1 MMKSEEKNEKIFRR
15 WNWLMHHIKLI
26 YINTFL
32 HFLKIMT
39 DQKIYTFWY
48 CVVNDEV
55 PLTSS
60 QIAEQ
65 IEAIQKVVLLGISKL
80 NDSAIEKKY
89 GNPTQLF
96 QKKMTIEKGKWTC
109 FCLLFSLSQQLMDRV
124 IE

>member
-1 MMKSEEKNEKIFRR
+1 MMKPEEKNEKIFRR
-15 WNWLMHHIKLI
+15 WNWLMYHIKLI
-26 YINTFL
+26 YINTFS

-80 NDSAIEKKY
+80 NDSALEKKY

-96 QKKMTIEKGKWTC
+96 QKKMTIEKGKWIC
-109 FCLLFSLSQQLMDRV
+109 SCLLFSLSQQLMDRV